1 MTALAHTALGTLRG
15 DTSDDVVVFRGVP
28 YAAPPIGER
37 RWRPT

>member
-28 YAAPPIGER
+28 YAAPPIGEGLAMSR
-37 RWRPT
+37 